1 MNQDEI
7 RTFLDSFK
15 AKAALAPGDVAP
27 QIGACYDYW
36 KLPVITYP
44 DKDMRPIARGLIDPL
59 WKLPPIAK
67 VFEALSAVADGRVN
81 QTGDQRAAVQSSD
94 STKTYTIE
102 WNSDVTQITS
112 NDNASYYQGYIGYP
126 IIAVL
131 LVLGKIPYSSQIAA
145 NLKGIPWKKLN
156 KQHKSNYDHA
166 VEASLQEL
174 QANGVDTQAIRD
186 EAQEIF
192 TKLGALGLKKL
203 VEKRQPP
210 PVS

>member
-1 MNQDEI
+1 M
-7 RTFLDSFK
+7 
-15 AKAALAPGDVAP
+15 
-27 QIGACYDYW
+27 
-36 KLPVITYP
+36 
-44 DKDMRPIARGLIDPL
+44 
-59 WKLPPIAK
+59 PPIAK

-81 QTGDQRAAVQSSD
+81 RTGDQCAAVQSSD

-126 IIAVL
+126 IITVL
-131 LVLGKIPYSSQIAA
+131 LVLGQIPHNSQIAT

-156 KQHKSNYDHA
+156 KQHKNNYDNA

-174 QANGVDTQAIRD
+174 KANGIDTQAIRD
-186 EAQEIF
+186 QAQEIF
-192 TKLGALGLKKL
+192 TKLEALGLKKL